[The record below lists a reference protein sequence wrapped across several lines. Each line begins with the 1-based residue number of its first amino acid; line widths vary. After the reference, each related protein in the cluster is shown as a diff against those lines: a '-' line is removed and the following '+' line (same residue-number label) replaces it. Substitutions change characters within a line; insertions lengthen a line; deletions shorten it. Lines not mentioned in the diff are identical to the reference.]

1 MNSVV
6 TTYIVIPFIVV
17 PQLLFGGVMIRFD
30 RLNNLVNHPGY
41 VPIIGEMMTSR
52 WAFEAMAVHQ
62 FKGNKF
68 TREFFEIDQSWKNA
82 AFQSDRISSIQGYLN
97 EIHFEF
103 LDDED
108 LYKSGEEFALIR
120 NELDDLQE
128 MNVVA
133 SFGDISLMDPEYYHE
148 GVYKVTTDSLHK
160 AREYFK
166 RLRSYYD
173 KQSDAL
179 SKSLIKQW
187 GGKEQFLIMRKT
199 YSNQRL
205 EDVMLNKNQFV
216 VEWNNRLVRKTSP
229 IYQHPSSKM
238 GRAQFFAPTKRV
250 GKHSFDTF
258 WFNLAIIWLSTLLFY
273 TTLVFDLLRK
283 FINWNHSRRLS
294 RNK

>member
-1 MNSVV
+1 M
-6 TTYIVIPFIVV
+6 
-17 PQLLFGGVMIRFD
+17 
-30 RLNNLVNHPGY
+30 
-41 VPIIGEMMTSR
+41 
-52 WAFEAMAVHQ
+52 
-62 FKGNKF
+62 
-68 TREFFEIDQSWKNA
+68 
-82 AFQSDRISSIQGYLN
+82 
-97 EIHFEF
+97 
-103 LDDED
+103 
-108 LYKSGEEFALIR
+108 
-120 NELDDLQE
+120 
-128 MNVVA
+128 
-133 SFGDISLMDPEYYHE
+133 
-148 GVYKVTTDSLHK
+148 TTDSLHK
-160 AREYFK
+160 ASEYFK

>member
-30 RLNNLVNHPGY
+30 RLNNLVNRPGY

-52 WAFEAMAVHQ
+52 WAFEAMAVQQ

-68 TREFFEIDQSWKNA
+68 TRDFFEIDQARNNA
-82 AFQSDRISSIQGYLN
+82 IFQSDRISSIQQHLN

-103 LDDED
+103 LDDKD
-108 LYKSGEEFALIR
+108 LYKKGGEFALIR

-128 MNVVA
+128 MNVVT
-133 SFGDISLMDPEYYHE
+133 SFGDISLMDPEYFDE
-148 GVYKVTTDSLHK
+148 GVYKVARDSLHK

-166 RLRSYYD
+166 RVRNHNAKL
-173 KQSDAL
+173 SDAL

-205 EDVMLNKNQFV
+205 EDILLNKAQFV

-229 IYQHPSSKM
+229 IYQQPASKI
-238 GRAQFFAPTKRV
+238 GRAQFFAPKKRV
-250 GKHSFDTF
+250 GNHFFDTF

-283 FINWNHSRRLS
+283 FINWNHSRKLS